1 MAERDLPAV
10 KGLDALTPDQ
20 RRAIMMV
27 KEGSSEHAPIEQAI
41 RQLFVWAIVTQSSD
55 VHISGR
61 GHRDSPDVFVNV
73 RTPGGFKNFKFRYD
87 GAAIGRHWETKMFQL
102 TGTSQ
107 GATTPEI
114 ASTRFELELPAE
126 FAREHGL
133 RPFEGESL
141 YMVDVRVEYTKTYNG
156 FSFKCRLLD
165 PQRAPKLHELRLS
178 YALLRTILRA
188 LSEPSGL
195 ILVTGPTGSGKTTLL
210 NAMLDWLNDEQKAI
224 HTIENPV
231 EIAIRG
237 DGPITQV
244 QIGGNIT
251 FKRALRSSLRQDPD
265 IIMVAEIRDSETME
279 IALQAAQTGHL
290 VLATLHT
297 NSSFETYSRSIDL
310 TEDKVRDAYRVA
322 QVLKLVVA
330 QRLIDRYEG
339 VPTTRR
345 LTRDEQFWLK
355 SNGMYLGDTITEVKD
370 GVKKGKVA
378 LLEVITTTP
387 EIKGLLQADR
397 VDTSAIY
404 RAACEQDQFEPLAVA
419 GIRAVQSFGSTMAEV
434 VTKLEGNID
443 AEAHP
448 SLRVRLSKT
457 HGLNYVQVANAIDAY
472 HQAADAGSDEPLSSH
487 MDRAQ
492 VDAITEVIEAEEV

>member
-1 MAERDLPAV
+1 MAEKTIPAV
-10 KGLDALTPDQ
+10 AGLDALTAEQ

-27 KEGSSEHAPIEQAI
+27 KEGSSEQAPVEMTI
-41 RQLFVWAIVTQSSD
+41 RQLFIWAIVTQSSD

-61 GHRDSPDVFVNV
+61 GHRESPDVFVNV
-73 RTPGGFKNFKFRYD
+73 RTPGGFENFRFRYD
-87 GAAIGRHWETKMFQL
+87 GAATGRHWESKMFQL
-102 TGTSQ
+102 TGTPQ
-107 GATTPEI
+107 GGTTPEI
-114 ASTRFELELPAE
+114 ASTRFELELPAD
-126 FAREHGL
+126 FARTHGL
-133 RPFEGESL
+133 RPFDGESR

-165 PQRAPKLHELRLS
+165 AQRAPKLHELQLS

-210 NAMLDWLNDEQKAI
+210 NAMLDWLNDGQKAI

-237 DGPITQV
+237 AGPITQV

-265 IIMVAEIRDSETME
+265 VIMVAEIRDSETME

-297 NSSFETYSRSIDL
+297 NSSFETYSRAIDL

-339 VPTTRR
+339 EPSTRR
-345 LTRDEQFWLK
+345 LTRDEQFWLR
-355 SNGMYLGDTITEVKD
+355 SNGMDLGENITEVA
-370 GVKKGKVA
+370 GGIKKGKVA
-378 LLEVITTTP
+378 LLEVIVTTP

-397 VDTSAIY
+397 VDASAIY

-419 GIRAVQSFGSTMAEV
+419 GVRAVQSLVSNMAEV

-448 SLRVRLSKT
+448 SLRVQLART
-457 HGLNYVQVANAIDAY
+457 HGLDFVQVGQAIDAY
-472 HQAADAGSDEPLSSH
+472 HRAADAGSDASLTAH
-487 MDRAQ
+487 LDHAAT
-492 VDAITEVIEAEEV
+492 VAITAAIEAEEV